1 MILRYELVAPAR
13 DDMVTARRR
22 TTAAW
27 LVVAAVGQA
36 FAVEAVRRIFVG
48 TVRGQQVDTVA
59 LTGGELG
66 HDRVAGLVAGVLDAV
81 SVLSVAFATVAIGI
95 IAVLRRRFLLAA
107 VATGMVVAAN
117 VTTQVLKALAHRPEF
132 GVDMARAAVG
142 NSLPSGHTT
151 VTASVAAALVL
162 VLPAS
167 LRGIAALAGT
177 GLAALTGVATL
188 SAGWHRPSDAVAAL
202 LVVGAWAAV
211 AGLVLVAAGGDPPA
225 TSGGPGRRP
234 PAFGNRVSTGG
245 GVPYGVGSPA
255 YGTGIPSPAVPDRA
269 ANPNRMT
276 LLALVAVALAASV
289 VALLGL
295 VVTDQVRDTP
305 PEWLSRPRLLAA
317 YAGGAAGITA
327 VASGVMAL
335 VLATASAVARP
346 WWPGRHQVGR

>member
-1 MILRYELVAPAR
+1 MILRYDLVAPAR
-13 DDMVTARRR
+13 GDMVTASRRA
-22 TTAAW
+22 TVAW
-27 LVVAAVGQA
+27 LVVAVVGQA
-36 FAVEAVRRIFVG
+36 FGVEAVRRVFVG
-48 TVRGQQVDTVA
+48 TVRGQQLDTVA
-59 LTGGELG
+59 LTGGEVG
-66 HDRVAGLVAGVLDAV
+66 QDRVAGLVAAVLDTV

-132 GVDMARAAVG
+132 GVDLARAAVG

-162 VLPAS
+162 VLPGS
-167 LRGIAALAGT
+167 LRGVAALAGT

-225 TSGGPGRRP
+225 TPAGPGPEPSGSGLRASSGSGWQEP
-234 PAFGNRVSTGG
+234 PAAT
-245 GVPYGVGSPA
+245 
-255 YGTGIPSPAVPDRA
+255 
-269 ANPNRMT
+269 PNRMA
-276 LLALVAVALAASV
+276 LLALVAVTLAASV

-295 VVTDQVRDTP
+295 LVTDQVRDTP
-305 PEWLSRPRLLAA
+305 LEWLSRSRLLVA
-317 YAGGAAGITA
+317 YLGGAAGITA

-335 VLATASAVARP
+335 VLATACAVARR
-346 WWPGRHQVGR
+346 WWPAGGRTGR